1 MAGEYCIDFEYKST
15 NEQNYDVVSVAIEE
29 EDGTKR
35 NWWLYKDESA
45 KRNLKNTWKQ
55 KRGECFISYAALAE
69 CRALN
74 SLGISPLAFQW
85 IDIYV
90 SWRELK
96 NHNDL
101 FNFGWVKIKKE
112 L

>member
-35 NWWLYKDESA
+35 NWWLYKENQQ

-55 KRGECFISYAALAE
+55 NAE
-69 CRALN
+69 NVLFLMLLLL
-74 SLGISPLAFQW
+74 SVVLLIPLGLVLW
-85 IDIYV
+85 
-90 SWRELK
+90 
-96 NHNDL
+96 L
-101 FNFGWVKIKKE
+101 FNGLIFMLVGE
-112 L
+112 N